1 LFFIVIKDAQ
11 RSSGD
16 ASMTRKCDHV
26 DLYHG
31 IEVPDP
37 YRWLEDDT
45 SAETA
50 AWVQAQ
56 NAITFPYLERI
67 PFRAE
72 LQARVLQLNDYE
84 K

>member
-1 LFFIVIKDAQ
+1 
-11 RSSGD
+11 
-16 ASMTRKCDHV
+16 MTRKSDHV
-26 DLYHG
+26 DIYHG
-31 IEVPDP
+31 TAVPDP

-67 PFRAE
+67 PVRAA

-84 K
+84 KYFGAVA